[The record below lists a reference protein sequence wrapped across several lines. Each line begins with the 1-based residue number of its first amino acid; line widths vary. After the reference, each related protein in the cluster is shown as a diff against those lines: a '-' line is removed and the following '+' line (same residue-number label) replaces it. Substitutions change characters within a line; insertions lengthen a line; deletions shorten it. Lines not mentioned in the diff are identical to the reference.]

1 MTLLFTAPTFRPLSI
16 TGAILPNAYVQFY
29 VSGSTTPT
37 NVYADA
43 ALGTPLNN
51 PVVADADGEFVP
63 IYLDRRVRYRAQI
76 YDENDVLLLDVDPL
90 GTTVDFQPGTVV
102 MFFGDTTER
111 DAAYPP
117 AEWGVCDGT
126 NGTPDLVGRF
136 PKGIDTG
143 EQAGDTGGAV
153 GTVTSTSAGAHDHG
167 AATGAH
173 QLTAAEMPTHHHKL
187 WGDTNNI
194 TTSTTGLGAT
204 ADAET
209 VAGRTANVTQ
219 SYIEGAGEDGHQLVE
234 DSGGDGTHTHTIA
247 SQAAH
252 SHDVTVNPPFC
263 ALWFLMRL
271 P

>member
-16 TGAILPNAYVQFY
+16 AGAIMPNAYVQFY
-29 VSGSTTPT
+29 LAGSTTPQD
-37 NVYADA
+37 VYADA
-43 ALGTPLNN
+43 GLGTPLDN
-51 PVVADADGEFVP
+51 PVVADAAGVFPP
-63 IYLDRRVRYRAQI
+63 IYLDRSVQYRAQI
-76 YDENDVLLLDVDPL
+76 YNELGVLQVDVDPL
-90 GTTVDFQPGTVV
+90 GAFIDLPPGTVV
-102 MFFGDTTER
+102 MFFGTAVAR
-111 DAAYPP
+111 AIAYPP
-117 AEWGVCDGT
+117 AQWGVCDGT
-126 NGTPDLVGRF
+126 NGTPNMVGRF
-136 PKGIDTG
+136 PKGVDSG
-143 EQAGDTGGAV
+143 EVAGDTGGAIGV
-153 GTVTSTSAGAHDHG
+153 VTSTSAGAHDHG

-173 QLTAAEMPTHHHKL
+173 QLTAAEMPAHHHKL
-187 WGDTNNI
+187 WGDTNAI

-252 SHDVTVNPPFC
+252 SHDVDVDPPFC
-263 ALWFLMRL
+263 SLWFVMRL